1 MSIIND
7 FVENDIKNAST
18 SIINDL
24 SISPIVTDMIEQ
36 KIIDCNFMNSSQ
48 FSDLLKTGSSLFILY
63 KL

>member
-1 MSIIND
+1 MSTIND

-18 SIINDL
+18 SMINDL
-24 SISPIVTDMIEQ
+24 SILPIVTDMIEQ
-36 KIIDCNFMNSSQ
+36 EIIDCDFMNSSQ